1 MLEVD
6 VVGLPWERVR
16 KFLAERQIRYTLTFT
31 EPPRGTVPSGR
42 VYIVRQRCD
51 DTGCYQLVAVT
62 APAVGNGVDSGIAP
76 PT

>member
-1 MLEVD
+1 MTEVD
-6 VVGLPWERVR
+6 VIGLPWERVR
-16 KFLAERQIRYTLTFT
+16 TVLDERQIRYTLTVT
-31 EPPRGTVPSGR
+31 RPPCGTVPAGR
-42 VYIVRQRCD
+42 VYIVRQRRD